1 MPPGIAWGCPICGD
15 EGLIRNFRGI
25 LWDLTPR
32 SGAVA
37 GTGRRLEVALSAAQ
51 HATLRSLL
59 LADPDCERTIHAARR
74 VGRRVLISGDADEL
88 EHLAGFIAAEAN
100 HQSNRRRQAALD
112 GVFDLV
118 QRAIPPDR

>member
-1 MPPGIAWGCPICGD
+1 
-15 EGLIRNFRGI
+15 
-25 LWDLTPR
+25 
-32 SGAVA
+32 VA

-100 HQSNRRRQAALD
+100 HQSNRRRRGGTRRRVRSGPARHPARSI
-112 GVFDLV
+112 VVTRRRRLV
-118 QRAIPPDR
+118 AIHDWDEVPEFASEADEADW